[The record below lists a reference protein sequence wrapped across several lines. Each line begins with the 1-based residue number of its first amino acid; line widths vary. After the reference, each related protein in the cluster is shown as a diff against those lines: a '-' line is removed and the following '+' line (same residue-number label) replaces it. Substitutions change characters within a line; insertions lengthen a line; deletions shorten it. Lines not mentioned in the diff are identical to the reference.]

1 MDDAQVIETLRRM
14 RDDAIRLHRDGRDD
28 PVLAGRTEYLVAYLQ
43 DTLRLKDP
51 VHELLHVTE
60 LLESEA
66 T

>member
-1 MDDAQVIETLRRM
+1 MTEAEIVDELRRL
-14 RDDAIRLHRDGRDD
+14 REAAVALHRARGDD

-60 LLESEA
+60 LLEDG
-66 T
+66 